1 MAGGGMPN
9 SEAFSTQLR
18 ERLRKKYG
26 RLPSAAF
33 VAIHFNRQNSLE
45 KPISQETARRW
56 MRGVSMPSYQ
66 HLFALSMWLAFDV
79 NQIVVGGALK
89 PAGPALTEKVEYP
102 EDTLRLAELLSSLPS
117 DTRSLLFNLVSN
129 SQIG

>member
-1 MAGGGMPN
+1 MPN
-9 SEAFSTQLR
+9 LEAFSTRLR

-33 VAIHFNRQNSLE
+33 VAIHFNRQNSLK

-66 HLFALSMWLAFDV
+66 HLFVLSTWLAFDI
-79 NQIVVGGALK
+79 NQVVASDN
-89 PAGPALTEKVEYP
+89 AQSTEAAPSQKVEFS
-102 EDTLRLAELLSSLPS
+102 ENTMRLAELLSSLPS
-117 DTRSLLFNLVSN
+117 DKQSLLFNLVN
-129 SQIG
+129 NLQIG